1 MMSPASSI
9 QKMQKLLMNIY
20 KLISSLCE
28 SMQYLTH
35 SRFCSFRLSSINSS
49 PFAGAA
55 ASHQNVS
62 DRKAREQHPGICDK
76 CYTLH
81 GNHAAFRQ
89 GPDEG
94 RSTRLMA
101 FPPQSFSQLFIQLRF
116 CLQLKCTANI
126 FDIFKEEIESIIEED
141 RPRIMASGR
150 SYDINNYPL
159 EEHGNGI
166 GERDRERGYE
176 DHNESYL
183 TYYSREC

>member
-1 MMSPASSI
+1 MVCFWAARDGVRSGPRTAQGTDGHGWVGHADWRPALGSGIVSGGASTRQSPLVHCELCVVCGVWCVVRGARAWQLGSSLMSPASSI
-9 QKMQKLLMNIY
+9 RKMQKLLMNIY

-101 FPPQSFSQLFIQLRF
+101 FPPAEF
-116 CLQLKCTANI
+116 
-126 FDIFKEEIESIIEED
+126 
-141 RPRIMASGR
+141 
-150 SYDINNYPL
+150 
-159 EEHGNGI
+159 
-166 GERDRERGYE
+166 
-176 DHNESYL
+176 
-183 TYYSREC
+183 